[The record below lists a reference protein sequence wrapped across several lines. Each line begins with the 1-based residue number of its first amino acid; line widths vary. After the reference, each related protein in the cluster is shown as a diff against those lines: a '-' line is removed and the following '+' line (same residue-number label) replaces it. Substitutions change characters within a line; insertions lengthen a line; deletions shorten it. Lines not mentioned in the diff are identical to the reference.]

1 MAQKLNIGD
10 VLRNHSQYK
19 SLLLRTYKYL
29 QAENERNLDLM
40 KQIKPMLEKSD
51 VQQVNGF
58 LCPSASSSNILIS
71 S

>member
-51 VQQVNGF
+51 VAQVNGIKE
-58 LCPSASSSNILIS
+58 LEDKIKEIRED
-71 S
+71 

>member
-1 MAQKLNIGD
+1 MVKSNIRD

-29 QAENERNLDLM
+29 RAENERNLELM

-51 VQQVNGF
+51 VAQVNGIKE
-58 LCPSASSSNILIS
+58 LEDKIKEIRED
-71 S
+71 

>member
-1 MAQKLNIGD
+1 MVKSNIRN
-10 VLRNHSQYK
+10 VLRDHTHYK

-51 VQQVNGF
+51 VQQVNGMKE
-58 LCPSASSSNILIS
+58 LEDKIKEIRDES
-71 S
+71 

>member
-10 VLRNHSQYK
+10 VLRNHSHYK

-51 VQQVNGF
+51 VQQVNGIKE
-58 LCPSASSSNILIS
+58 LEDKIKEIRED
-71 S
+71 

>member
-1 MAQKLNIGD
+1 MVKSNIRN
-10 VLRNHSQYK
+10 VLRDHTHYK

-51 VQQVNGF
+51 VQQVNGMKE
-58 LCPSASSSNILIS
+58 LEDKVK
-71 S
+71 